1 MSYKTEVSKIL
12 GIATLIVLAIIGLFI
27 LLCISLSNNL
37 IDDIKDQGPVIETKK
52 FVMVDSQLVA
62 SRNEFMLSC

>member
-37 IDDIKDQGPVIETKK
+37 IDDIKEQGPVIETKK

>member
-27 LLCISLSNNL
+27 LLCISLSNDL